1 MRILKPLILI
11 LVLLL
16 CCTAAQAQAVYDLQA
31 DNIRADTE
39 YLSNVIGVR
48 VTGTPKEREA
58 ADWIMQRLGSMGYSE
73 AEGTLSRVG
82 FQGLK
87 NLTSENIIAA
97 INPNAGLPLF
107 SIVAH
112 YDSVATTLGARDN
125 AASIA
130 ILLEMARYMSEN
142 GGPEGCEVR
151 LVFLG
156 SEENGYHGAHAYVRG
171 LSETDWARH
180 TAAFNMD
187 VSIASPSDNAQLVM
201 NMLGGK
207 NKDGV
212 CVDAAYLPVL
222 SNIVTEHVSEAYMEL
237 YGMQPGA
244 IFYHGESDH
253 LPFQEGGLEA
263 ANVCWRRIVD
273 NRPVMPSNYHTMDD
287 TTEGLDYSTA
297 VTSARCVL
305 RAIDLIMEDF

>member
-1 MRILKPLILI
+1 MRILKPLVLI
-11 LVLLL
+11 LALLL
-16 CCTAAQAQAVYDLQA
+16 CCAAAQAEILYDLQP

-39 YLSNVIGVR
+39 YICYEIGVR
-48 VTGTPKEREA
+48 VTGTPKERET
-58 ADWIMQRLGSMGYSE
+58 ADWIMQRLESMGYSE
-73 AEGTLSRVG
+73 AEGTLSRVD

-87 NLTSENIIAA
+87 DLTSENIIAS
-97 INPNAGLPLF
+97 INPDETLPLF

-112 YDSVATTLGARDN
+112 YDSVETTLGARDN
-125 AASIA
+125 AASIG
-130 ILLEMARYMSEN
+130 ILLEMARYMAEH

-156 SEENGYHGAHAYVRG
+156 SEENGYYGAKAYVQG

-187 VSIASPSDNAQLVM
+187 VSIAAPADNAQLVM

-287 TTEGLDYSTA
+287 TTEGLDYNTA

-305 RAIDLIMEDF
+305 RAIELILQDL